1 MSLKFGSIKVLKDS
15 FFGLKFC
22 DFGASIKNKIAKIRH
37 QIPINSDA
45 NCQDL

>member
-22 DFGASIKNKIAKIRH
+22 DFGASIKKKS
-37 QIPINSDA
+37 QK
-45 NCQDL
+45 

>member
-22 DFGASIKNKIAKIRH
+22 DFGASIKNKIDNSENKGERN
-37 QIPINSDA
+37 QENLPI
-45 NCQDL
+45 